1 MRCLIKRKKETGTSP
16 LMNLDENLIDQC
28 IKGNQKAQR
37 ELYDRYA
44 LKLMPMAM
52 RYAKSQEDAE
62 DILQDAFIKIFNSL
76 DSFRREAQFL
86 TWLKRIVINTAIN
99 HNRKKMYQQ
108 PMLDI
113 EKVALMHVES
123 DLTLSNM
130 HFTEILAMMQK
141 LPVGSRTIFNLF
153 AIEGY
158 GHKEIAEMLE
168 ISEGTSKSQYSRARV
183 LLRSMIDEAN
193 KVVQTNYLSD
203 ERF

>member
-1 MRCLIKRKKETGTSP
+1 
-16 LMNLDENLIDQC
+16 MNLDEKLIEQC
-28 IKGNQKAQR
+28 IKGDHRAQR
-37 ELYDRYA
+37 ELYDRHSP
-44 LKLMPMAM
+44 KLMPMAM

-62 DILQDAFIKIFNSL
+62 DILQDAFIKIYKSL
-76 DSFRREAQFL
+76 DSFRQEAQFQ

-99 HNRKKMYQQ
+99 HNRKKLYQQ

-113 EKVALMHVES
+113 EKIAPMHVES

-158 GHKEIAEMLE
+158 SHKEIAEQLE

-183 LLRSMIDEAN
+183 LLRAMIHDAN
-193 KVVQTNYLSD
+193 RVVQTNYIK
-203 ERF
+203 

>member
-1 MRCLIKRKKETGTSP
+1 
-16 LMNLDENLIDQC
+16 MNLDEKLIERC
-28 IKGNQKAQR
+28 IKDDQKAQR
-37 ELYDRYA
+37 ELYGRYA
-44 LKLMPMAM
+44 QKLMPMAM

-62 DILQDAFIKIFNSL
+62 DILQDAFIKIFKSL

-113 EKVALMHVES
+113 EKVTHMHIES
-123 DLTLSNM
+123 NLTLSNM
-130 HFTEILAMMQK
+130 HFTEILALMQK

-168 ISEGTSKSQYSRARV
+168 ISEGTSKSQYSRARA
-183 LLRSMIDEAN
+183 LLRTMVDEAN